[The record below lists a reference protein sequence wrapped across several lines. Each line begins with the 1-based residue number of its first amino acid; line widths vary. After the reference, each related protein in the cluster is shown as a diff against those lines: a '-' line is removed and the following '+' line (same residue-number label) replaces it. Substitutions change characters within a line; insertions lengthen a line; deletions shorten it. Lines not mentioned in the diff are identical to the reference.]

1 MAGRVAG
8 KAALI
13 TGAAMG
19 IGKGAAVALASE
31 GAATVIA
38 DINEA
43 VAIETV
49 AEIEA
54 AGGKAVFQHCD
65 VSKTADVQAAVERTV
80 SEYGKIDILVNNAAV
95 AIPGAVADI
104 SEENWT
110 RVLNT
115 NLTSVW
121 RGMKFTIPHMIESG
135 KGGAI
140 VNVSSVQALLGFK
153 GWSAYA
159 AAKGAINSL
168 TQQAAAD
175 YSKHNIRINA
185 VVPGTIMTPMNEKI
199 FEDAEDPDALIA
211 NWNSIHPLGRF
222 GQMHE
227 VGNAILFLASDEAS
241 FITGTLLRVDGGSTI
256 KGD

>member
-95 AIPGAVADI
+95 AIPGAVA
-104 SEENWT
+104 
-110 RVLNT
+110 
-115 NLTSVW
+115 
-121 RGMKFTIPHMIESG
+121 
-135 KGGAI
+135 
-140 VNVSSVQALLGFK
+140 
-153 GWSAYA
+153 
-159 AAKGAINSL
+159 
-168 TQQAAAD
+168 
-175 YSKHNIRINA
+175 
-185 VVPGTIMTPMNEKI
+185 
-199 FEDAEDPDALIA
+199 
-211 NWNSIHPLGRF
+211 
-222 GQMHE
+222 
-227 VGNAILFLASDEAS
+227 
-241 FITGTLLRVDGGSTI
+241 
-256 KGD
+256 